1 MKIGVIG
8 AAGTL
13 GSCAAYAIL
22 EKRLPG
28 ELWLFDVKR
37 NLLLAHYMDLRIA
50 GSMMGEMSVHA
61 GESFAELAGC
71 DLVVNTAGAPPR
83 EIANRMELLADNI
96 RIARIIAGE
105 VGKHCPNAIVINAT
119 NPVDPINLAFQLI
132 TGMDRKKVIGYC
144 INDTYRLRMN
154 AAKKLGVDATR
165 VEALVA
171 GEHGPHQ
178 VPFWSMMKLDGQPLA
193 TPPELREYVVTECQ
207 NFLKEYEALHSGRTA
222 GWISGVGL
230 ASMVK
235 AIVMDTCEL
244 FPASVV
250 LDGECGRSGFSVGM
264 PVILCEEGI
273 KEVVEMP
280 LPADE
285 QAKLNEA
292 FDYLQDTAKMVR
304 EIVAGGQAAKA

>member
-50 GSMMGEMSVHA
+50 GSIMGEMTVHA
-61 GESFAELAGC
+61 GESFEQLAGC
-71 DLVVNTAGAPPR
+71 DVVVNTAGAPPR

-105 VGKHCPNAIVINAT
+105 VGKHCPSAVVINAT

-132 TGMDRKKVIGYC
+132 TGMDRKKLIGYS

-154 AAKKLGVDATR
+154 TAMKLGVDTTR
-165 VEALVA
+165 VQALVG

-178 VPFWSMMKLDGQPLA
+178 VPFWSVMTLDGQPLD
-193 TPPELREYVVTECQ
+193 TPPELREYAVKECQ
-207 NFLKEYEALHSGRTA
+207 NFLKEYESLHSGRTA

-235 AIVMDTCEL
+235 AVVMDTGEL
-244 FPASVV
+244 FPCSVI
-250 LDGECGRSGFSVGM
+250 LDGEYGRSGFSAGV
-264 PVILCEEGI
+264 PAILGEDGV
-273 KEVVEMP
+273 KEIVELP
-280 LPADE
+280 LPDDE
-285 QAKLNEA
+285 KKALEAA
-292 FDYLQDTAKMVR
+292 FDYLQETAKSVR